1 MVELTVLELL
11 PFTAIVM
18 ILIGMGH
25 CMRLRLLLISLLI
38 LPTYAVSVSLTIG
51 SALNRPPYILEDTGS
66 GLEID
71 IIKAAFREMG
81 LPVNFKFYS
90 RKRQLLY
97 FNKERVDAVMT
108 MSTLN
113 GVRGYWSDSY
123 IEYTNV
129 AISLASRQLKI
140 NSIAELQNYSII
152 AFENAHI
159 LLGPE
164 FAAVAE
170 KATYNEVDNQLSQN
184 NMLYLGRVDTV
195 VADRY
200 VFNYL
205 NNFVEKNLDSQQA
218 VSYHLV
224 FPRTPYRM
232 VFHNSV
238 ARDIFNQGLAKIKA
252 NGIYEALVAQYLGS
266 A

>member
-1 MVELTVLELL
+1 
-11 PFTAIVM
+11 
-18 ILIGMGH
+18 
-25 CMRLRLLLISLLI
+25 MRLRLLLISLLI
-38 LPTYAVSVSLTIG
+38 LPSYAVSVSLTIG
-51 SALNRPPYILEDTGS
+51 SALNRPPYILEDTRS

-81 LPVNFKFYS
+81 MSVNFKFYS

-97 FNKERVDAVMT
+97 FNQERVDAVMT
-108 MSTLN
+108 MSQLN
-113 GVRGYWSDSY
+113 GVRGYWSESY
-123 IEYTNV
+123 IEYDNV

-140 NSIAELQNYSII
+140 NSIAQLQNYSII
-152 AFENAHI
+152 AFENARL

-164 FAAVAE
+164 FAAVAA
-170 KATYNEVDNQLSQN
+170 KARYSEVDNQLSQN
-184 NMLYLGRVDTV
+184 NTLYLGRIDTV

-200 VFNYL
+200 VFTAL
-205 NNFVEKNLDSQQA
+205 NQLVEQNVAPQQP

-224 FPRTPYRM
+224 FPPTPYRM

-252 NGIYEALVAQYLGS
+252 NGVYEALVAQYLGRAVAKPKPLPS
-266 A
+266 I

>member
-1 MVELTVLELL
+1 
-11 PFTAIVM
+11 
-18 ILIGMGH
+18 
-25 CMRLRLLLISLLI
+25 MRLRLLLISLLI

-51 SALNRPPYILEDTGS
+51 SVLNCPPYILEDTGS

-108 MSTLN
+108 MSQLN

-123 IEYTNV
+123 IEYSNV

-140 NSIAELQNYSII
+140 NSIAELQNYSIM

-170 KATYNEVDNQLSQN
+170 KTNYSEVSNQLSQN
-184 NMLYLGRVDTV
+184 NMLYLGRIDTV

-200 VFNYL
+200 VFTQL
-205 NNFVEKNLDSQQA
+205 NKLVEKSIDPLQT

-224 FPRTPYRM
+224 FPPTPYRI

-238 ARDIFNQGLAKIKA
+238 ARDIFNRGLAKIKA
-252 NGIYEALVAQYLGS
+252 NGVYEALVVQYLGS